1 MKFEFLKSFFKN
13 FQKSEV
19 ESRPSRPFQ
28 FSTLVELIPELLV
41 GPQSTFPVNRSKDFL
56 DFWHKVRP

>member
-1 MKFEFLKSFFKN
+1 MNFEFLKSFFKN

-28 FSTLVELIPELLV
+28 FSPLGELQPE
-41 GPQSTFPVNRSKDFL
+41 
-56 DFWHKVRP
+56 KVVRVSVCPSVMLNSR

>member
-1 MKFEFLKSFFKN
+1 MNFEFLKSFFKN

-28 FSTLVELIPELLV
+28 FSTSVEHGDKKWLVSSSQKV
-41 GPQSTFPVNRSKDFL
+41 MVFPALGIS
-56 DFWHKVRP
+56 